1 MLQPIATHTINIQWN
16 GEKYEV
22 RIPELG
28 TEIQAY
34 TDTYEQA
41 EMKGTEVIAQAL
53 AQERNAQ
60 HHARAS

>member
-16 GEKYEV
+16 GKEYEV

-28 TEIQAY
+28 TEVKALA
-34 TDTYEQA
+34 DTYEQA

-60 HHARAS
+60 HQTRAS